1 MTDYDYESGHFSR
14 SHMNVVMG
22 NSCHNTN
29 KLPNPSSSISFHP
42 YNLPKSMMVTGTMI
56 LAMKIPTK
64 ITAAIIIII
73 AKKIIASSN

>member
-29 KLPNPSSSISFHP
+29 KLPNPSSSIPCHP
-42 YNLPKSMMVTGTMI
+42 HNLPKSMMVTGTMI
-56 LAMKIPTK
+56 LVTKIPTK

>member
-1 MTDYDYESGHFSR
+1 MTDYDYKSGHFSR

-29 KLPNPSSSISFHP
+29 KLPNPSSSISCHP

-56 LAMKIPTK
+56 LATKIPTK